1 MDIFNKIYRNSFC
14 DELIKI
20 AMPPN
25 SELVKNIQRSILK
38 GPYANKEIV
47 KRFLHSTTGIN
58 IGNLQRS
65 KSSLVSKNFFP
76 IIKK

>member
-1 MDIFNKIYRNSFC
+1 MDTFNKIYKQSFNE
-14 DELIKI
+14 ELVKL

-25 SELVKNIQRSILK
+25 AGLVKNIQRSILK
-38 GPYANKEIV
+38 GQYANKDV
-47 KRFLHSTTGIN
+47 LKRFLHSATGIN
-58 IGNLQRS
+58 IKDLQKS

>member
-1 MDIFNKIYRNSFC
+1 MDSFNKIYKSAFR
-14 DELIKI
+14 DELTKT

-25 SELVKNIQRSILK
+25 AEFVKNIQRSILK
-38 GPYANKEIV
+38 GPHANKEIV
-47 KRFLHSTTGIN
+47 KRFLHSNTGIN